1 MDRKIVMPFG
11 WNVCLPA
18 ALHPA
23 RDAAGTG
30 CGADECAVRHDYEN
44 Y

>member
-18 ALHPA
+18 DCIPLGMQSV
-23 RDAAGTG
+23 R
-30 CGADECAVRHDYEN
+30 AVVLMN
-44 Y
+44 VQ